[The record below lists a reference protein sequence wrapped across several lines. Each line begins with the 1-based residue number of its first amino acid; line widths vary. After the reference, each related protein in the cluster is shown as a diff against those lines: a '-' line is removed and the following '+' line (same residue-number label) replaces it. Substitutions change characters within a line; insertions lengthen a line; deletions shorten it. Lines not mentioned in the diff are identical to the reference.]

1 SGMSGGQN
9 GPRKFSEKIA
19 IMERKLNEDEDA
31 FSKVMREVREITS
44 NTSPRDAGPL
54 QSGLHPGHWH
64 GPGSGGSLPNMHEA
78 STAGNSNYWPAASP
92 PGRGRSPGS
101 HYHPYRAPRS
111 SQERVPPL
119 HGGQIMPPYQLN
131 GIPHASHQNQPIV
144 QQQSFHGLSP
154 PSDWGMV
161 NRAHSAPSIH
171 MMQQHH
177 SSAPMSPV
185 MSPYTQYP
193 DSAQQSPVY
202 GGSPVYNGST
212 GGSPVNLL
220 QRPDNSMQDIAG
232 SLPNIPPQ
240 LPQMP
245 GPSCYHAQVGQRHST
260 GGCGTRLAPSYT
272 PESQSA
278 PTSPALMGDNSL
290 APAWPNMRHYSN
302 SPEALDIP
310 NIVLTEADGLNVGM
324 SDCFDPLPLDQ
335 QLDMSPMYNTM
346 QDLAISNSAAGPQQ
360 PSNGASPALFTH
372 QPEGSIGHT
381 AASSMHCTGVQ
392 AFTYDSSSIYR

>member
-1 SGMSGGQN
+1 
-9 GPRKFSEKIA
+9 
-19 IMERKLNEDEDA
+19 MERKLNEDEDA

-44 NTSPRDAGPL
+44 NNSPRETGPL
-54 QSGLHPGHWH
+54 QSGLHPGHWN

-78 STAGNSNYWPAASP
+78 STAASNYWPAASP

-119 HGGQIMPPYQLN
+119 HGEHVLPPYHLN
-131 GIPHASHQNQPIV
+131 GTPASSHHNPPII
-144 QQQSFHGLSP
+144 QQQSFNGLSP
-154 PSDWGMV
+154 PSDWGVV

-171 MMQQHH
+171 MLQQHQ

-185 MSPYTQYP
+185 MSPYTPYA

-220 QRPDNSMQDIAG
+220 QRPDNSTQDVAG

-290 APAWPNMRHYSN
+290 APAWPNMRNYSN

-324 SDCFDPLPLDQ
+324 NDCFDPMPLDQ
-335 QLDMSPMYNTM
+335 QLDMGPMYNTM
-346 QDLAISNSAAGPQQ
+346 QDLNIDSTNTGSAHPNGAPPMQYTQQMGSAAVQMVP
-360 PSNGASPALFTH
+360 T
-372 QPEGSIGHT
+372 
-381 AASSMHCTGVQ
+381 SMHCNG
-392 AFTYDSSSIYR
+392 AFSYDTPPIYR

>member
-1 SGMSGGQN
+1 MSGGQN

-44 NTSPRDAGPL
+44 TTSPRDAEPI
-54 QSGLHPGHWH
+54 QAGLHPGHWH
-64 GPGSGGSLPNMHEA
+64 GPGTGGSLPNMHEA
-78 STAGNSNYWPAASP
+78 STAASSNYWPAASP

-119 HGGQIMPPYQLN
+119 HGHVMPPYDLN
-131 GIPHASHQNQPIV
+131 GVPHASHHNPPIM
-144 QQQSFHGLSP
+144 QQQSFNGLSP
-154 PSDWGMV
+154 PSDWGVV

-171 MMQQHH
+171 MLQQQQ

-185 MSPYTQYP
+185 MSPYTPYA

-220 QRPDNSMQDIAG
+220 QRPDNTIQEVAG

-278 PTSPALMGDNSL
+278 PTSPALMGDNNL

-324 SDCFDPLPLDQ
+324 NDCFDPIPLDQ
-335 QLDMSPMYNTM
+335 QLDMGPMYNTM
-346 QDLAISNSAAGPQQ
+346 QDLTLDNNGIGP
-360 PSNGASPALFTH
+360 PHSSNGAPPQQYS
-372 QPEGSIGHT
+372 QQMG
-381 AASSMHCTGVQ
+381 GVQ
-392 AFTYDSSSIYR
+392 MVPTSMQCNGPQTFSYDAPPIYR